1 MTTECRINWLSCLE
15 NICGGVDKSI
25 FSLRYNYHL
34 HQVYIL
40 ELNINGEVAR
50 ENRRQRTGVNPKI
63 NEIGDGTRNRRKM
76 MVAIPEVIAVQ
87 E

>member
-1 MTTECRINWLSCLE
+1 M
-15 NICGGVDKSI
+15 I
-25 FSLRYNYHL
+25 FSLRSNYHL

-50 ENRRQRTGVNPKI
+50 ENWRQRTGVNVKI

-76 MVAIPEVIAVQ
+76 MVAIPEVIAAQ